1 MSFEDLILAI
11 KYSDFAQKSHTL
23 VSEFSI
29 DVYSLCLGGLFLS
42 IFVGFLVIVV
52 GSKKYPQLDAF
63 IDRVF

>member
-1 MSFEDLILAI
+1 MSLQDLMLAM
-11 KYSDFAQKSHTL
+11 KYSNFVQQSQTL

-29 DVYSLCLGGLFLS
+29 DVYYLCLTGLFVT

-52 GSKKYPQLDAF
+52 GSKKYPLLDEF